1 MNGKTAIVI
10 GATGLIG
17 RHLTEMLLEN
27 EGYGVVKVFVRR
39 TLGMESPKLEE
50 HLVDF
55 DEIETWKGRLTGDE
69 LFSAMGTTRKQAGSK
84 EAQYKVDFGYQ
95 YETAKA
101 ASENG
106 VDNYFLVSSS
116 GANPGSS
123 SFYLRTKGELEE
135 KIKALPFKRI
145 AFFRPSIL
153 QGERSEKRPGE
164 QLGIK
169 FMSGIIRIVPPLRKY
184 RPIHGKV
191 VAHAMIRASERAGE
205 ERIEEYTLDQIF
217 EV

>member
-1 MNGKTAIVI
+1 MQGKTAIVI

-39 TLGMESPKLEE
+39 SMGMESPKLEE

-55 DEIETWKGRLTGDE
+55 DEIETWKDRIKGDE

-84 EAQYKVDFGYQ
+84 EAQYKVDFVYQ
-95 YETAKA
+95 YETARA

-106 VDNYFLVSSS
+106 VGNYFLVSSS
-116 GANPGSS
+116 GADPGSRF
-123 SFYLRTKGELEE
+123 FYMRIKGELEQ
-135 KIKALPFKRI
+135 KVNALPFKRI
-145 AFFRPSIL
+145 VIFRPSIL
-153 QGERSEKRPGE
+153 EGERNEKRAGE

-169 FMSGIIRIVPPLRKY
+169 FINGITRLVPALRKH
-184 RPIHGKV
+184 RPIHGEI
-191 VAHAMIRASERAGE
+191 VARAMIRSSERAGE
-205 ERIEEYTLDQIF
+205 ERIEEYVLDQIF
-217 EV
+217 EM